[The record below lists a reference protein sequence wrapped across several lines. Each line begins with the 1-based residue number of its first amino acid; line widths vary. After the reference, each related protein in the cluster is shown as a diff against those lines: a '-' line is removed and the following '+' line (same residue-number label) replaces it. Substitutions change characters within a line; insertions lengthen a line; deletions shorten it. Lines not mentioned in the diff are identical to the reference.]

1 MKRALILMLALLMSC
16 SSLIACGDTTPS
28 GSDDTSPAD
37 TTTVEETTAD
47 PGPQLEIPQ
56 SNFDGHKVTYLM
68 VTDYDKNFK
77 LCVANEDGETL
88 NDAGYKRELAVKEL
102 LNVTFGSYQVAAAE
116 VSKTLAAA
124 VQAGVTDY
132 EIVLP
137 HGSNGTAAIVTNG
150 SLLDWNS
157 LNHVDFTKP
166 WWNASMQNSLS
177 IGDKLMYA
185 SGDLVITWQG
195 TQAILFNKDY
205 LIGEKAKE
213 NLYQL
218 VLDGKWTFDKMM
230 DLSKGVAQ
238 DLNGDS
244 KMGPEDRYGLLTP
257 LNNTT
262 VRTFAY
268 GFGETGA
275 VKNEQGCPVLGY
287 SSARMATVVDKLY
300 AVTHSPDA
308 YYDNYGSTTY
318 HESVYRSILDSGR
331 AFLTM
336 LDIGGLYNFLRDIEF
351 EFGILPLPK
360 LDETQE
366 QYYTFCGAGI
376 IGIPV
381 NTVNPD
387 RTAIV
392 MEALQYYSY
401 EHVRPAFFDIVLQ
414 NKALRDKES
423 YEMMT
428 IIQNTKIFD
437 VGFHMDTSGKGG
449 VNALYKII
457 VTDNSTDYVSYL
469 KSVEESVN
477 KGYKKLYDAVMGNTA
492 AK

>member
-1 MKRALILMLALLMSC
+1 MKRALILLLALLMSC
-16 SSLIACGDTTPS
+16 SCLAACGDTAQPD
-28 GSDDTSPAD
+28 SDDTSAAD

-77 LCVANEDGETL
+77 VCVANEDGETL

-195 TQAILFNKDY
+195 TQAILFNKEY
-205 LIGEKAKE
+205 LVGDKANE

-230 DLSKGVAQ
+230 DIAKNVAQ
-238 DLNGDS
+238 DLNGDG

-257 LNNTT
+257 KNNTT
-262 VRTFAY
+262 VRSFAY

-275 VKNEQGCPVLGY
+275 VKDENGCPVLGY
-287 SSARMATVVDKLY
+287 KSDRMAKVVDKLY
-300 AVTHSPDA
+300 AVTHSSDA

-331 AFLTM
+331 SFLTM

-360 LDETQE
+360 LDETQD

-381 NTVNPD
+381 NASNPD

-401 EHVRPAFFDIVLQ
+401 EYVRPAFFDIVLQ

-449 VNALYKII
+449 VSALHKII
-457 VTDNSTDYVSYL
+457 VDNNSTDYASYL
-469 KSVEESVN
+469 ASVEEAVN
-477 KGYKKLYDAVMGNTA
+477 NGYKKLYDAVMGTTA